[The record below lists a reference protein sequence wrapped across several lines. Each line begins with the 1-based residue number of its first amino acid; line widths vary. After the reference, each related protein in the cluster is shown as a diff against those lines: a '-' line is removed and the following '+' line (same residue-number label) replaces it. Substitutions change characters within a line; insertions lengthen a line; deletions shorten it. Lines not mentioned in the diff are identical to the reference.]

1 MRLLR
6 IMADGFGP
14 LRGEWHFDP
23 ERVTL
28 VIDDNERGKSSLLAA
43 ITAALYGLEDDKRSH
58 RVITPLE
65 RWRPWSGDGFRVEL
79 DLVVEGQRYTV
90 KRDFD
95 RSTVEVWNEQGRE
108 VTTEFR
114 EGKDHFPVGVKLLG
128 LGEAEWEKCAFIRQD
143 DLEEVVPSD
152 EKSRRASTLRAR
164 LESAAD
170 THVGDTNAT
179 EAMRVLENAASQYT
193 CDELHSTMKVD
204 NVIKALEAKH
214 GMVEVEIKNLE
225 NEFENLAGP
234 LEELARRGEDERNAR
249 AELDRLED
257 ERRGSVGA
265 DIRRQLEADAARRE
279 ELARLKKEAESLAAV
294 AHLSAGAEAEL
305 RETIARYE
313 EAQRSLEALE
323 ARRRD
328 EQSRERKAIEGEF
341 ENVKKYE
348 HCAADDADRFVALA
362 AEIRRIGEAD
372 SRLKDNVFN
381 LRESLASRG
390 YEPERIQA
398 LSQRFESLSEE
409 QQKILRNQAEVSLGF
424 QTEVASL
431 EQTRT
436 GSTETLREIDAAR
449 NARRLPGWFMLAL
462 GLGGAVAGVSV
473 MALGGLLALW
483 NGLLAGGLV
492 LVITG
497 WAMLASGANLRHDD
511 REESLRRLSEAQ
523 RRLNQ
528 LRQQRTQFEVGLNEM
543 CTKMGYR
550 DPVELTREWNEYVR
564 IMEDSA
570 PVLRAQDGISALEA
584 QRKSVLDSVRELL
597 DKVGGGSPDPVHLER
612 IAAGIRHAWAIK
624 QRAESLETS
633 WSWIDDEKRMA
644 EATAAGLKER
654 AVRTLQN
661 AGLAYD
667 PERPWAE
674 HVKDLAERLEGRSR
688 HKTLVEEVI
697 PAAERNLLSDEEVRE
712 KKQHLDALEADG
724 VATPAPDKPSRSQVE
739 VDREVQRVNKR
750 LTEIQNWRT
759 DLRLGV
765 EEQWRK
771 HHREH
776 PEKTALLARL
786 DVALERARRFEAAVN
801 VARDTIQ
808 SVAQSTHRRWAEHLN
823 QRVSEL
829 LRSVGA
835 GISEVRFG
843 DDLDFSVK
851 YADGRQVARGKAML
865 QLSTGAQDQLHFAVR
880 LAVSE
885 YLSRGRAPLP
895 LLIDDAFA
903 SSDDARTRAGMTL
916 LVEHFSAQH
925 QIIVVTCHRG
935 RFETLVEAEPA
946 LGEAK
951 VRRVSMTD
959 GAKTKA

>member
-1 MRLLR
+1 MKLLR
-6 IMADGFGP
+6 LKADGFGP
-14 LRGEWHFDP
+14 LRGEWHFDA

-43 ITAALYGLEDDKRSH
+43 ITAALYGLEGDKRSH
-58 RVITPLE
+58 RVITPIE
-65 RWRPWSGDGFRVEL
+65 RWRPWAGDGFRVEL
-79 DLVVEGQRYTV
+79 DLQAEGQRYTV

-95 RSTVEVWNEQGRE
+95 RGTVEVWNEQGRE

-114 EGKDHFPVGVKLLG
+114 EGKDRYLVGVKLLG
-128 LGEAEWEKCAFIRQD
+128 LDEDEWEKCAFIRQD
-143 DLEEVVPSD
+143 DLEDVVPAD

-170 THVGDTNAT
+170 THVGDTSAS
-179 EAMRVLENAASQYT
+179 EALRVLEQAANQYT
-193 CDELHSTMKVD
+193 CDELNSTMKVE
-204 NVIKALEAKH
+204 NVIKGLEAKR
-214 GMVEVEIKNLE
+214 GMVEVELKNLE

-234 LEELARRGEDERNAR
+234 LEELARRGDDERSAR
-249 AELDRLED
+249 AELESLDD

-265 DIRRQLEADAARRE
+265 DIRRQLDADAARRE
-279 ELARLKKEAESLAAV
+279 ELARLRKEAESLAAV
-294 AHLSAGAEAEL
+294 AHLPADAESEL

-313 EAQRSLEALE
+313 EAQRNLDALE
-323 ARRRD
+323 ARRRE
-328 EQSRERKAIEGEF
+328 EQSRERKAIEDELV
-341 ENVKKYE
+341 NVKQYE
-348 HCAADDADRFVALA
+348 NCTVDDADRFVGLA

-372 SRLKDNVFN
+372 SRLKDNVFS
-381 LRESLASRG
+381 LRESLAGRG
-390 YEPERIQA
+390 YEPERIQE
-398 LSQRFESLSEE
+398 LSQKFERLTDER
-409 QQKILRNQAEVSLGF
+409 QKILRNHAEVSLGF

-431 EQTRT
+431 EQART

-449 NARRLPGWFMLAL
+449 NARRLPGWFLLAL

-473 MALGGLLALW
+473 MLLGGLMALW
-483 NGLLAGGLV
+483 NGLLIGGLV
-492 LVITG
+492 LVLIG
-497 WAMLASGANLRHDD
+497 WALLASGAKLRNDD
-511 REESLRRLSEAQ
+511 REESLRKLSEAQ
-523 RRLNQ
+523 RRLTQ
-528 LRQQRTQFEVGLNEM
+528 IRQQRTQFEVGLNEM
-543 CTKMGYR
+543 CTEMGYR

-570 PVLRAQDGISALEA
+570 PVLRAQDGIAALES
-584 QRKSVLDSVRELL
+584 QRKAVLDSVRELL

-612 IAAGIRHAWAIK
+612 VAAGIRHAWAIK
-624 QRAESLETS
+624 QRSESLENS

-654 AVRTLQN
+654 AVRTLQG

-667 PERPWAE
+667 PERPWAQ
-674 HVKDLAERLEGRSR
+674 HVKDLSERLQGRSR
-688 HKTLVEEVI
+688 HRTLVEEVI
-697 PAAERNLLSDEEVRE
+697 PAAERSLLSDSEAEE
-712 KKQHLDALEADG
+712 KKQHLAALEADG
-724 VATPAPDKPSRSQVE
+724 VTAPGPDRPARGQMDI
-739 VDREVQRVNKR
+739 DREVQRVNKR

-776 PEKTALLARL
+776 PEKVALLARL
-786 DVALERARRFEAAVN
+786 DDALERARRFETALG

-823 QRVSEL
+823 QRVGEL
-829 LRSVGA
+829 LKSVGT
-835 GISEVRFG
+835 GITEVRFG
-843 DDLDFSVK
+843 DDLDFSIK
-851 YADGRQVARGKAML
+851 YADGHQVARGKAMM
-865 QLSTGAQDQLHFAVR
+865 QLSSGAQDQLHFAVR

-903 SSDDARTRAGMTL
+903 SSDDPRTRAGMKL

-925 QIIVVTCHRG
+925 QVIVVTCHRG
-935 RFETLVEAEPA
+935 RFEALAAADPA
-946 LGEAK
+946 LGEEK
-951 VRRVSMTD
+951 VRRVSLAD
-959 GAKTKA
+959 GAKAKT

>member
-1 MRLLR
+1 MKLLR
-6 IMADGFGP
+6 LKADGFGP

-43 ITAALYGLEDDKRSH
+43 ITAVLYGLDGDKRTH
-58 RVITPLE
+58 RVITPIE
-65 RWRPWSGDGFRVEL
+65 RWRPWSGEGFRVEL
-79 DLVVEGQRYTV
+79 ELLVEGQRYTV

-95 RSTVEVWNEQGRE
+95 RGTVEVWNEQGRE

-114 EGKDHFPVGVKLLG
+114 EGKDHYPVGVKLLG
-128 LGEAEWEKCAFIRQD
+128 LDEAEWEKCAFIRQD

-179 EAMRVLENAASQYT
+179 EAIRVLESAAGQYT
-193 CDELHSTMKVD
+193 CDELHSTMRVD
-204 NVIKALEAKH
+204 NVIKALEAKR
-214 GMVEVEIKNLE
+214 GMVEVELRNLE
-225 NEFENLAGP
+225 NEFENLSGP

-249 AELDRLED
+249 AELDRLEE

-265 DIRRQLEADAARRE
+265 EIRRQLDADAARRE
-279 ELARLKKEAESLAAV
+279 ELARLKQEAESLAAV
-294 AHLSAGAEAEL
+294 AHLPASAEAEL
-305 RETIARYE
+305 RETIARHE

-323 ARRRD
+323 SRRRD
-328 EQSRERKAIEGEF
+328 EQARERKAIEDEL
-341 ENVKKYE
+341 ENVGKYE
-348 HCAADDADRFVALA
+348 HCTVDDADRFVALA

-381 LRESLASRG
+381 LRESLAGRG
-390 YEPERIQA
+390 YEPERIQG
-398 LSQRFESLSEE
+398 LSQKFETLTDE
-409 QQKILRNQAEVSLGF
+409 QQRILRNQAEVSLGF

-436 GSTETLREIDAAR
+436 GCTETLREIDAAR
-449 NARRLPGWFMLAL
+449 NARRLPGWFLLAL
-462 GLGGAVAGVSV
+462 GLSGAVAGVSV
-473 MALGGLLALW
+473 MALGGLFALW
-483 NGLLAGGLV
+483 NGLLAGGLA
-492 LVITG
+492 LVISG
-497 WAMLASGANLRHDD
+497 WAMLSSGAKLRHED
-511 REESLRRLSEAQ
+511 REESLRGLSDAQ

-528 LRQQRTQFEVGLNEM
+528 IRQQRTQFEVGLNEM
-543 CTKMGYR
+543 CRAMGYR
-550 DPVELTREWNEYVR
+550 DPVELTREWNEYMR

-570 PVLRAQDGISALEA
+570 PVLRAQDGITALET
-584 QRKSVLDSVRELL
+584 QRRAVLESVRGLL
-597 DKVGGGSPDPVHLER
+597 EKVGGGSPDPAHLER
-612 IAAGIRHAWAIK
+612 IAAGIRHAWAIR
-624 QRAESLETS
+624 QRAENLENS
-633 WSWIDDEKRMA
+633 WSWIDDEKRMV

-654 AVRTLQN
+654 AVRTLQS

-674 HVKDLAERLEGRSR
+674 HVRDLAARLEGRSR
-688 HKTLVEEVI
+688 RKTLVEEVI
-697 PAAERNLLSDEEVRE
+697 PAAERNLLSDHEVAA
-712 KKQHLDALEADG
+712 KKQHLEALEADG
-724 VATPAPDKPSRSQVE
+724 VATPAPDRASRSQVE
-739 VDREVQRVNKR
+739 IDREVQRVNKH
-750 LTEIQNWRT
+750 LEKIQSWRT

-771 HHREH
+771 HLREH
-776 PEKTALLARL
+776 PEKTALLERIDA
-786 DVALERARRFEAAVN
+786 ALERARRFEAAAN

-808 SVAQSTHRRWAEHLN
+808 TVARSTHRRWAEHLN

-829 LRSVGA
+829 LRAVGA

-865 QLSTGAQDQLHFAVR
+865 QLSSGAQDQLHFAVR

-885 YLSRGRAPLP
+885 YLSRGRAVLP

-903 SSDDARTRAGMTL
+903 SSDDQRTRAGMKL
-916 LVEHFSAQH
+916 LVEHFAMQH

-935 RFETLVEAEPA
+935 RFEALVGAEPA
-946 LGEAK
+946 LAEAK
-951 VRRVSMTD
+951 VRRLSLSEGTR
-959 GAKTKA
+959 AKA